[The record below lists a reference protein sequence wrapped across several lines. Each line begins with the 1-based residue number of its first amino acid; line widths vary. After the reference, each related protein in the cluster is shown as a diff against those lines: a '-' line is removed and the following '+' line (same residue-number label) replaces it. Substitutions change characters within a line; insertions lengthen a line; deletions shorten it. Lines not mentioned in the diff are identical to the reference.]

1 MHLYKWLVIKHCL
14 VFKIDY
20 TRRQI
25 ITLYTFLKIVSPQDE
40 RLFVLSCKS
49 FKDLPTEISNKFL
62 LQGIL
67 DKYQN
72 SLKALK

>member
-1 MHLYKWLVIKHCL
+1 MKLYKWLVIEHCL
-14 VFKIDY
+14 VCKIDY

-25 ITLYTFLKIVSPQDE
+25 ITLYTFLKIVSLQDE

-49 FKDLPTEISNKFL
+49 FKDLPTKISNKFL

-67 DKYQN
+67 DKYQK